1 MDRVPGAWCAAY
13 SGILTIYWGADIYW
27 IPVFLLKKQLREA
40 KELALGHT
48 ARERWSTSKAH
59 GGGGL
64 TLALPNNFPPSAWR
78 KIACPGLTVPGI
90 EPGTY

>member
-1 MDRVPGAWCAAY
+1 MCAA
-13 SGILTIYWGADIYW
+13 SLCILTIILGVDIYW
-27 IPVFLLKKQLREA
+27 IPTFLLKKQLREA

-48 ARERWSTSKAH
+48 ARKRWLTSKAH

-64 TLALPNNFPPSAWR
+64 TLALPNNFLHL
-78 KIACPGLTVPGI
+78 PGGKLPVLVQLCPGI